1 MKYLMKK
8 VWTVSFVLILSGLFI
23 QPKLIAQIQTTV
35 MPKIGF
41 EERIEKAV
49 NNIRIID
56 THEHLRTE
64 VGVMGDSTYDFF
76 FIFRQYINYDLI
88 SAGMPKSVYRKLN
101 NKSIPL
107 TERWE
112 MFKPYW
118 EATRTTAYGRV
129 PLIVANDLYG
139 IPDIND
145 NTYLE
150 LSEAISDSMQWGWYN
165 HVLKDKAKIDI
176 SILDRRH
183 KRFSKDLFRHVERF
197 DDFIYVFTFPEITKL
212 GEKYGIEIK
221 SLDDFVSALHS
232 AFQAG
237 LDYEMIGVKSGLAY
251 FRTIKYDKVSKEKA
265 EKIFEK
271 IASRDSSQSPLDFEN
286 VKPLQ
291 DYMMHRLLD
300 LVDKYD
306 IPFQVHTGL
315 QTGSGNN
322 ILNSKPTLL
331 NNLFHEYPGVKFC
344 IFHGSYPYGG
354 ELSVLAKNF
363 PNVYV
368 DMCWLYV
375 ISPSY
380 AERYL
385 HEWIE
390 TVPANK
396 IMAFGGDYITVEDI
410 YAHSVIARRV
420 ITKVLTEKVASGYMT
435 EKEAIGVAKRILRK
449 NAIEI
454 FKLND
459 LK

>member
-1 MKYLMKK
+1 MKSLIKK
-8 VWTVSFVLILSGLFI
+8 VCTVGFVLILLGSFI
-23 QPKLIAQIQTTV
+23 QSGLIAQIQTTV
-35 MPKIGF
+35 MPKTGF

-49 NNIRIID
+49 NDIRIID

-64 VGVMGDSTYDFF
+64 EGVMKDSLYDFIYLF
-76 FIFRQYINYDLI
+76 QQYINYDLI
-88 SAGMPKSVYRKLN
+88 SAGMPKSVFLKVNDTSYSLK
-101 NKSIPL
+101 
-107 TERWE
+107 ERWE

-118 EATRTTAYGRV
+118 EVTRTTAYGRV

-145 NTYLE
+145 NTYRK
-150 LSEAISDSMQWGWYN
+150 LSEAINDSMQWGWYK

-183 KRFSKDLFRHVERF
+183 KRFGKDLFRHVERF
-197 DDFIYVFTFPEITKL
+197 DDFIYVFTFPEIKKL
-212 GEKYGIEIK
+212 GEKYGIEVK
-221 SLDDFVSALHS
+221 SLDDFVSALDS

-237 LDYEMIGVKSGLAY
+237 LDYEMVGVKSGLAY
-251 FRTIKYDKVSKEKA
+251 NRTIKYDKVTKEKA
-265 EKIFEK
+265 EDVFYRVT
-271 IASRDSSQSPLDFEN
+271 SRDTSQTPLDFES

-300 LVDKYD
+300 LVDRYD
-306 IPFQVHTGL
+306 LPFQIHTGL

-344 IFHGSYPYGG
+344 LFHGSYPYGG

-363 PNVYV
+363 PNVYI

-380 AERYL
+380 SERYL

-410 YAHSVIARRV
+410 YA
-420 ITKVLTEKVASGYMT
+420 
-435 EKEAIGVAKRILRK
+435 
-449 NAIEI
+449 
-454 FKLND
+454 
-459 LK
+459 